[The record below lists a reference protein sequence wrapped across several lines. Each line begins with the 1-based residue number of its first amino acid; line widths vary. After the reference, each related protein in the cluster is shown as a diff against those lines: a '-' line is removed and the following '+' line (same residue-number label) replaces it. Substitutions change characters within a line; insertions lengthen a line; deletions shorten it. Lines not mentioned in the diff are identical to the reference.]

1 LRNRETLVE
10 EEEEEEEKK
19 KKKKKKT
26 TTTTTT
32 AKKKKQAGC
41 RGVQSSRI
49 RVRGFFWSIF
59 LFPPVECFLLVN

>member
-1 LRNRETLVE
+1 LRNTETVVE

-19 KKKKKKT
+19 T

-32 AKKKKQAGC
+32 TAAKKKKQAGC

-49 RVRGFFWSIF
+49 RVRVVFFVDLSF
-59 LFPPVECFLLVN
+59 SPVECFLLVN

>member
-1 LRNRETLVE
+1 LRNTETLVE
-10 EEEEEEEKK
+10 EEDEDDEKK
-19 KKKKKKT
+19 KKKKKTT

-49 RVRGFFWSIF
+49 RVRGFFLSIF
-59 LFPPVECFLLVN
+59 LFSPVECFLHVN

>member
-10 EEEEEEEKK
+10 EEEEEEEK

-49 RVRGFFWSIF
+49 RGCLQSSFSKCKSKEFR
-59 LFPPVECFLLVN
+59 

>member
-1 LRNRETLVE
+1 LRNTEILVE
-10 EEEEEEEKK
+10 EEEE

-26 TTTTTT
+26 TTTTTA

-49 RVRGFFWSIF
+49 RVRGFFFVDLSF
-59 LFPPVECFLLVN
+59 FPS